1 MPGVLR
7 LALPVRQET
16 ALDSVSRSPNG
27 FLSSLAAD
35 DFELI
40 RPHLRT
46 ADLVQDMVLV
56 EVDETLKRAYL
67 PHRGVISLV
76 VKLARGEHVQ
86 IAMIGRDSIFGAF
99 SALGDP
105 VALNSAVV
113 LVPGVASTI
122 DSIGFARRP
131 TRARRSAPTLVR
143 HGLAVYAQIQQ
154 TAGCNAS
161 HTVESRLARCLLH
174 TRDLS
179 GSDKLVLTQEAMAQ
193 MIGARRNS
201 VSLVAN
207 TLQQANFI
215 HYSRG
220 HIEITNLDGLIKTS
234 CECYATVKAQYDQ
247 AAASAHALAPDR
259 CRDDDA
265 QRRLTR
271 HRAAVTRAIAQSP
284 PYNYGQ
290 ARLRGDL
297 CAPELTRCSRT
308 PDSCHGADGC
318 EFEKSIETLSLLRA
332 FTRVRLFAIC
342 AELKTWPLICR
353 CRSWWSMTTAP

>member
-1 MPGVLR
+1 MRFGIRLFVNFSCQQYLPGSSCNSDR
-7 LALPVRQET
+7 THQIGRRPRPALPERQET
-16 ALDSVSRSPNG
+16 ALDSAHRSQNG

-46 ADLVQDMVLV
+46 AELTQELVLV
-56 EVDETLKRAYL
+56 EVDEALKRAYF

-86 IAMIGRDSIFGAF
+86 IAMVGRDSVFGA
-99 SALGDP
+99 SAAFGDP
-105 VALNSAVV
+105 TALNSAVV

-122 DSIGFARRP
+122 DIDALRGAADQSATF
-131 TRARRSAPTLVR
+131 RAALAR
-143 HGLAVYAQIQQ
+143 HGLAVYAQVQQ

-179 GSDKLVLTQEAMAQ
+179 GSDKIVLTQESMAQ

-234 CECYATVKAQYDQ
+234 CECYATVKTQYDRLLHPRLHC
-247 AAASAHALAPDR
+247 AAA
-259 CRDDDA
+259 
-265 QRRLTR
+265 
-271 HRAAVTRAIAQSP
+271 
-284 PYNYGQ
+284 
-290 ARLRGDL
+290 
-297 CAPELTRCSRT
+297 
-308 PDSCHGADGC
+308 
-318 EFEKSIETLSLLRA
+318 
-332 FTRVRLFAIC
+332 
-342 AELKTWPLICR
+342 
-353 CRSWWSMTTAP
+353 

>member
-1 MPGVLR
+1 MDIAP
-7 LALPVRQET
+7 
-16 ALDSVSRSPNG
+16 RSPNG
-27 FLSSLAAD
+27 FLSSLTAD
-35 DFELI
+35 DFELV

-46 ADLVQDMVLV
+46 VDLTQDLVLV
-56 EVDETLKRAYL
+56 EVDEILKRAYL

-76 VKLARGEHVQ
+76 VNLARGEHVQ
-86 IAMIGRDSIFGAF
+86 IAMVGRDSIFGAF

-105 VALNSAVV
+105 IALNTAVV

-122 DSIGFARRP
+122 DIDQLRSIAEQ
-131 TRARRSAPTLVR
+131 SASLRTALAR

-179 GSDKLVLTQEAMAQ
+179 GSNKLVLTQEAMAQ

-220 HIEITNLDGLIKTS
+220 HIEIINLDGLIRTS
-234 CECYATVKAQYDQ
+234 CECYTMVKTQYDRLLHPQ
-247 AAASAHALAPDR
+247 IHCAAA
-259 CRDDDA
+259 
-265 QRRLTR
+265 
-271 HRAAVTRAIAQSP
+271 
-284 PYNYGQ
+284 
-290 ARLRGDL
+290 
-297 CAPELTRCSRT
+297 
-308 PDSCHGADGC
+308 
-318 EFEKSIETLSLLRA
+318 
-332 FTRVRLFAIC
+332 
-342 AELKTWPLICR
+342 
-353 CRSWWSMTTAP
+353 

>member
-1 MPGVLR
+1 M
-7 LALPVRQET
+7 
-16 ALDSVSRSPNG
+16 DSAPRSPNG

-35 DFELI
+35 DFELV

-46 ADLVQDMVLV
+46 ADLPQDLVLV
-56 EVDETLKRAYL
+56 EVDEILKRAYL

-86 IAMIGRDSIFGAF
+86 VAMVGRDSIFGAF

-105 VALNSAVV
+105 TALNSAVV
-113 LVPGVASTI
+113 LVPGVAATI
-122 DSIGFARRP
+122 DIDQL
-131 TRARRSAPTLVR
+131 RAVAEQSASFRAALVR
-143 HGLAVYAQIQQ
+143 HGLAVYAQTQQ

-179 GSDKLVLTQEAMAQ
+179 GSDKLVLTQEAIAQ

-220 HIEITNLDGLIKTS
+220 HIEITNLDGLIRTS
-234 CECYATVKAQYDQ
+234 CECYTTVKTQYDRLLHPQ
-247 AAASAHALAPDR
+247 INCAAA
-259 CRDDDA
+259 
-265 QRRLTR
+265 
-271 HRAAVTRAIAQSP
+271 
-284 PYNYGQ
+284 
-290 ARLRGDL
+290 
-297 CAPELTRCSRT
+297 
-308 PDSCHGADGC
+308 
-318 EFEKSIETLSLLRA
+318 
-332 FTRVRLFAIC
+332 
-342 AELKTWPLICR
+342 
-353 CRSWWSMTTAP
+353 